1 MALSSKSRLYLV
13 GAGAVGSAAARSG
26 VWLHRSW
33 SASGLQ
39 FWTPALISF
48 ALTAGMLALIFRMF
62 MNAAD
67 EADPLT
73 GWLKAQ
79 RTPDDITRP

>member
-1 MALSSKSRLYLV
+1 M
-13 GAGAVGSAAARSG
+13 
-26 VWLHRSW
+26 
-33 SASGLQ
+33 
-39 FWTPALISF
+39 ISF

-67 EADPLT
+67 EADPST